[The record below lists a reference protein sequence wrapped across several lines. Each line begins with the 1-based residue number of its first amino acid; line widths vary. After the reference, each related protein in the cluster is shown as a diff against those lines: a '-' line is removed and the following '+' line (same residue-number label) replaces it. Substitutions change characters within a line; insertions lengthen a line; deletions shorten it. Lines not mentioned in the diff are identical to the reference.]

1 MEKPHTAN
9 EPILLLETDL
19 AEIAGQSG
27 EWPVRIILELLPI
40 PRLLLMLDDCPGIV
54 FKDTPRSFE
63 VSGRDLGSIEVIR
76 PDSSRIYDQGNGT
89 GTYRCTL
96 TAKRLPCVVVDDD
109 EPLVSVD
116 FSLFN
121 FPKFY
126 GLHDRW
132 HEADGIDRSLGVL
145 KLQASCWEI
154 DVAET
159 LDCDQNGK
167 LLDADNGYA
176 ITHTG
181 KIVRKNGCDQNG
193 RSPLLLD
200 AVAIFC

>member
-27 EWPVRIILELLPI
+27 EWPVRIILDLLPT

-89 GTYRCTL
+89 VTYRRTL
-96 TAKRLPCVVVDDD
+96 TAKREPCVVVDDD

-121 FPKFY
+121 FPKFS
-126 GLHDRW
+126 GLHYRLRW
-132 HEADGIDRSLGVL
+132 IKETG
-145 KLQASCWEI
+145 Q
-154 DVAET
+154 VA
-159 LDCDQNGK
+159 NGNRHHTDK
-167 LLDADNGYA
+167 HREDDNL
-176 ITHTG
+176 TS
-181 KIVRKNGCDQNG
+181 V
-193 RSPLLLD
+193 PLHVPFHIRQGPVIALPP
-200 AVAIFC
+200 VEGPSGPC